1 MAEKIVLD
9 DIRVAIGGRGQ
20 PQPVLRGVSASIAD
34 GEMVALAGR
43 SGSGKTTLLNVI
55 GGLEPAFSGTVSF
68 DGEPVWKASDAEGA
82 KVRAQRIGFVFQE
95 SNLIAG
101 LSAEENLLL
110 PLLIAP
116 SLPSPPSTPS
126 APSPPDTPRDR
137 ARQLLARIG
146 LQEKA
151 HTRAERLSGGE
162 RQRVATARALVTR
175 PEIVLVDEPTGHL
188 DDETGRRIIE
198 VLLEYRTQRGATM
211 LVATHD
217 QRLMEHAD
225 RILRLQDGCLHERG

>member
-1 MAEKIVLD
+1 MAEKIVLED
-9 DIRVAIGGRGQ
+9 VRVAIGDRGQ
-20 PQPVLRGVSASIAD
+20 PQPVLRGVSASIAG
-34 GEMVALAGR
+34 GELVALVGR

-55 GGLEPAFSGTVSF
+55 GGLETEFSGTVRF
-68 DGEPVWKASDAEGA
+68 GEVPVWTRSDAEGA
-82 KVRAQRIGFVFQE
+82 QIRAQRIGFVFQE

-116 SLPSPPSTPS
+116 SPPSPPRP
-126 APSPPDTPRDR
+126 PSPPDTPRDR
-137 ARQLLARIG
+137 ARELLTRIG
-146 LQEKA
+146 LQAKA
-151 HTRAERLSGGE
+151 HTRADRLSGGE

-175 PEIVLVDEPTGHL
+175 PEIVLIDEPTGHL

-225 RILRLQDGCLHERG
+225 RILRLQDGYLHERG